1 MKTQNQGN
9 KTTIRNLT
17 IFTILVLAS
26 GWIGWGLDRLMG
38 NPSVDSL
45 GMLVWIITPLIVSLL
60 LRTFGGDGWKDFG
73 IKPNFKGNWIWY
85 FFSILVFPVVTT
97 LVVIVGSA
105 FGWIKFP
112 NISANTPV
120 LLLQAFAIGL
130 LPQLI
135 KNIFEEVP
143 WRGYLAPKI
152 YSLGLNDY
160 AGHSLVG
167 LVWGAW
173 HIPYYLFFLDRA
185 TLADFSTLNVGVY
198 IVLAIWI
205 MISWSFVYGEI
216 RLLTN
221 SFWPAVLMHA
231 VEDAFIGVVI
241 VGNYIRMSP
250 GTDWL
255 ISPMNGLLMSV
266 FFIGIGVCLNQFRK
280 RKMSAASKGNIR
292 TVTDIA

>member
-1 MKTQNQGN
+1 MKSQNRN
-9 KTTIRNLT
+9 DKTTVRNLT
-17 IFTILVLAS
+17 IFITLVLAS

-45 GMLVWIITPLIVSLL
+45 GMLVWIITPLVVSLL
-60 LRTFGGDGWKDFG
+60 LRAFGGDGWKDFG

-85 FFSILVFPVVTT
+85 LFSILVFPVVTA
-97 LVVIVGSA
+97 LVVIAGSA
-105 FGWIKFP
+105 FGWIRFP
-112 NISANTPV
+112 NLSANTPA
-120 LLLQAFAIGL
+120 LILQAFALGL

-135 KNIFEEVP
+135 KNIFEEAP
-143 WRGYLAPKI
+143 WRGYLAPKV

-160 AGHSLVG
+160 AGHTIVG

-185 TLADFSTLNVGVY
+185 TLADFSTLNVVVY

-241 VGNYIRMSP
+241 AEKFILMQP

-255 ISPMNGLLMSV
+255 ISPMNGLLMSL
-266 FFIGIGVCLNQFRK
+266 FFIGIGVGLHQYRK
-280 RKMSAASKGNIR
+280 RKLSVASKGNIG
-292 TVTDIA
+292 TVADAA

>member
-1 MKTQNQGN
+1 MKTQNQSE
-9 KTTIRNLT
+9 KLTVRNLT
-17 IFTILVLAS
+17 IFIILVLAS

-85 FFSILVFPVVTT
+85 IFSILVFPLVTA
-97 LVVIVGSA
+97 LVVLVGNI
-105 FGWIKFP
+105 FGWIRFP
-112 NISANTPV
+112 NLSANTPV
-120 LLLQAFAIGL
+120 LILQAFGIGL
-130 LPQLI
+130 MPQLF

-143 WRGYLAPKI
+143 WRGYLAPKV

-160 AGHSLVG
+160 AGHTIVG

-173 HIPYYLFFLDRA
+173 HIPYYLFFLSRA
-185 TLADFSTLNVGVY
+185 TLADFSTLNVWGY

-216 RLLTN
+216 RLITN

-241 VGNYIRMSP
+241 AGSFIRMTP

-255 ISPMNGLLMSV
+255 ISPMNGLIMSL
-266 FFIGIGVCLNQFRK
+266 FFIVIGVGLNKYRRAK
-280 RKMSAASKGNIR
+280 LAVVSKDVLK
-292 TVTDIA
+292 TVSEAV

>member
-1 MKTQNQGN
+1 MKSQNPSN
-9 KTTIRNLT
+9 KTTVRNLT
-17 IFTILVLAS
+17 IFILLVLAS

-45 GMLVWIITPLIVSLL
+45 GMLVWIVTPLILSLL
-60 LRTFGGDGWKDFG
+60 LRTFAGDGWKDFG

-85 FFSILVFPVVTT
+85 LFSILVFPVVTA
-97 LVVIVGSA
+97 LVVLVGSA
-105 FGWIKFP
+105 FGWIRFP
-112 NISANTPV
+112 NLAANTPT
-120 LLLQAFAIGL
+120 LILQAFALAL

-135 KNIFEEVP
+135 KNFFEEVP
-143 WRGYLAPKI
+143 WRGYLAPKV

-160 AGHSLVG
+160 VGHTIVG

-173 HIPYYLFFLDRA
+173 HIPYYLFFLSRA
-185 TLADFSTLNVGVY
+185 TLADFSTLNVWAY
-198 IVLAIWI
+198 ILLAIWI

-241 VGNYIRMSP
+241 AGSFILMRP

-255 ISPMNGLLMSV
+255 ISPMNGLIMSV
-266 FFIGIGVCLNQFRK
+266 FFIVIGIGLNQYRK
-280 RKMSAASKGNIR
+280 RKVSVASKGNIG
-292 TVTDIA
+292 TVAGAA